1 VFENLS
7 RENIGQYVVREI
19 GRPKWRD
26 ARVKIVEVDGH
37 RAILKD
43 VHDRNLLFR
52 FFVGRYLIR
61 REFKLYK
68 ALEDVQGVPRAYRL
82 LDKDAFLVEY
92 VDGMPPRRY
101 KHRVARLKDPFYD
114 ECFRLIDELHRRGLV
129 HLDLRNKN
137 NFLIAEGARVYIV
150 DFASAMQLPRWLPF
164 RRFWVLVLGAFDRA
178 GVLKMK
184 ERLSRGQVSA
194 QDRKRLAR
202 FERTRAIFFPPV
214 LVLQLVRRLL
224 RKRRK
229 AKGKRRAGS

>member
-1 VFENLS
+1 MFENLS
-7 RENIGQYVVREI
+7 RENIGQYVEREI

-37 RAILKD
+37 RALLKD
-43 VHDRNLLFR
+43 VYDRNPLFR
-52 FFVGRYLIR
+52 FLVGRHLIR

-68 ALEDVQGVPRAYRL
+68 ALEGVRGVPRAYRL

-92 VDGMPPRRY
+92 IDGMPPRRY
-101 KHRVARLKDPFYD
+101 KRRVARLKNPFYK

-137 NFLIAEGARVYIV
+137 NFLIADGAQVYIV
-150 DFASAMQLPRWLPF
+150 DFASAIQVPRWLPF
-164 RRFWVLVLGAFDRA
+164 RRFWVSVLGAFDRA

-184 ERLSRGQVSA
+184 QRLSRGQVSEE
-194 QDRKRLAR
+194 DRKRIAR
-202 FERTRAIFFPPV
+202 FERTRAIFFPHV
-214 LVLQLVRRLL
+214 LVLQLVRRFL

-229 AKGKRRAGS
+229 AKAKRRAGS